1 MRTLCIWLLT
11 LVTLAAAE
19 PGKKPNILFIPIDDL
34 NHWVGFLGRNPQA
47 KTPNIDRLAKLG
59 VAFSQAYCTAPSC
72 NPSRASLMSGL
83 RPSSTGC
90 YENDQNWRSGISED
104 KLLNSHL
111 AKNGYAVFGAGKIYH
126 GAGDRG
132 GHFDEYFAGKGG
144 PMRLHPEAKDDGVGG
159 IKFAPLAGTDEE
171 MADHGV
177 VTWCIEK
184 MSRKHD
190 KPWFIAAGLVK
201 PHMPWNVPKKWFDLF
216 PLDQIQLPPHAEDD
230 LGDVP
235 AAGVK
240 IAKPSGDHAAILK
253 SGRWK
258 EAVQAYLATIAYC
271 DYEVGRLIDAWEKSP
286 EKDNT
291 IICLWSDHGW
301 SLGEKEHWRKFALW
315 EEPTRTV
322 FIWKAPGV
330 TAPGGLCARPVDY
343 ASIYPT
349 LCALAGIPAPAHLE
363 GADIT
368 ALLRDP
374 KAEWKLPAVTTWMKG
389 NHAVRSEDWR
399 YIRYA
404 DGSEELYH
412 NSSDPLEHVNLAA
425 KPELV
430 VKKAELAKFLPTKDA
445 PDLPRG
451 KGGEGEEAG
460 GAKPAAKKG
469 KGKGKKSAA

>member
-1 MRTLCIWLLT
+1 MRTLCFWLLT

-34 NHWVGFLGRNPQA
+34 NHWVGFLGRNPQT

-90 YENDQNWRSGISED
+90 YENNQDWRPGISED

-132 GHFDEYFAGKGG
+132 GHFDEYFPGKGG
-144 PMRLHPEAKDDGVGG
+144 PMKLHPDAKDDGVGG

-184 MSRKHD
+184 MSQKHD

-216 PLDQIQLPPHAEDD
+216 PLDQIQLPPHIEGD

-240 IAKPSGDHAAILK
+240 IAKPTTDHAAMLK

-271 DYEVGRLIDAWEKSP
+271 DFEIGRLIDAWEKSP

-322 FIWKAPGV
+322 LIWKAPGV

-368 ALLRDP
+368 SLLRDP

-412 NSSDPLEHVNLAA
+412 NSSDPLEHVNLAG
-425 KPELV
+425 KPDLSA
-430 VKKAELAKFLPTKDA
+430 KKAELAKFLPQKEA
-445 PDLPRG
+445 ANLSRG
-451 KGGEGEEAG
+451 KGGEGDETEG
-460 GAKPAAKKG
+460 SSKPAKKG
-469 KGKGKKSAA
+469 KGKKKAA

>member
-1 MRTLCIWLLT
+1 MKPLFVALLCIVSLT
-11 LVTLAAAE
+11 AAE
-19 PGKKPNILFIPIDDL
+19 PAKKPNILFIPIDDL
-34 NHWVGFLGRNPQA
+34 NHWVGFLGRNAQT

-59 VAFSQAYCTAPSC
+59 VGFTKAYCTAPSC

-90 YENDQNWRSGISED
+90 YDNAQNWRPGISED
-104 KLLNSHL
+104 KLLNTHL
-111 AKNGYAVFGAGKIYH
+111 AKNGYAVYGAGKIYH

-132 GHFDEYFAGKGG
+132 GYFDDYFAGGKGG
-144 PMRLHPEAKDDGVGG
+144 PLKLHPEAKDDGVGG
-159 IKFAPLAGTDEE
+159 IKFAPLACKDED
-171 MADHGV
+171 MPDHSV

-184 MSRKHD
+184 MSQKQE

-216 PLDQIQLPPHAEDD
+216 PLDQIQLPPHIEGD
-230 LGDVP
+230 LADVP
-235 AAGVK
+235 PAGVK
-240 IAKPSGDHAAILK
+240 IAKPQGDHAAILK

-286 EKDNT
+286 ERDNT

-322 FIWKAPGV
+322 FIWRVPGV
-330 TAPGGLCARPVDY
+330 TTAGTLCQRPVDY
-343 ASIYPT
+343 ACIYPT
-349 LCALAGIPAPAHLE
+349 VCTLAGIPLPSHLE

-368 ALLRDP
+368 PLLRDP
-374 KAEWKLPAVTTWMKG
+374 AAAWKLPAVTTWMKG

-404 DGSEELYH
+404 DGSEELYQD
-412 NSSDPLEHVNLAA
+412 SSDPFEYVNLAG
-425 KPELV
+425 KPEMAE
-430 VKKAELAKFLPTKDA
+430 KKAEMAKYLPKSDA
-445 PDLPRG
+445 ADLPHKSG
-451 KGGEGEEAG
+451 GGEEGDD
-460 GAKPAAKKG
+460 GAAKVIKKG
-469 KGKGKKSAA
+469 KGKKKAE